1 MFSQALIKAGS
12 DRLYSKLL
20 MARVSGA
27 DDVCVEPSLR
37 SVPQATVLSSLIL
50 ERSQTVQTDLTRDNA

>member
-20 MARVSGA
+20 MGLVSGA
-27 DDVCVEPSLR
+27 DDACVEPSLHG
-37 SVPQATVLSSLIL
+37 VPQAAVLGSLIL
-50 ERSQTVQTDLTRDNA
+50 GRPRPFQTDLTRDNA